1 MRFFLAISLFIGA
14 QFSWSMTPFHQHLHS
29 TAQSLSAF
37 YMYELTEGDER
48 HLSEFNKHH
57 QDASL
62 ALSNC
67 SEEQKSQF
75 LNRWNQLKPVWK
87 FDNIK
92 GVGLNIDL
100 RVRLDLREYMT
111 DAYLYS
117 KKIPVSQ
124 NVAAAKLGEIKL
136 LTSIMSARTIDVAV
150 SHLGSQS
157 LTKHDLQIESKD
169 LAEIVQKN
177 IVSLAEL
184 NLARTQ
190 ISALK
195 KVKTQFNFIEDS
207 LVNHNQ
213 VVPYFLVY
221 RNIIRLGK
229 LLDESSQQVAGF

>member
-1 MRFFLAISLFIGA
+1 MRFILAVVLFTFA
-14 QFSWSMTPFHQHLHS
+14 QISWSMSPFHQHLHS

-37 YMYELTEGDER
+37 YMYELTQGDER
-48 HLSEFNKHH
+48 HLREFNKHH
-57 QDASL
+57 QEASR

-67 SEEQKSQF
+67 SEQQKNQF
-75 LNRWNQLKPVWK
+75 LSRWDKLTPFWK

-117 KKIPVSQ
+117 KDLASDKNEVI
-124 NVAAAKLGEIKL
+124 AKLGEIKI
-136 LTSIMSARTIDVAV
+136 LTSIMSARTMDVAA

-157 LTKHDLQIESKD
+157 LTKHDHQIQSKD
-169 LAEIVQKN
+169 LAGTVQKN
-177 IVSLAEL
+177 IADLAKMK
-184 NLARTQ
+184 LARVQ

-195 KVKTQFNFIEDS
+195 KAKTQFSFIEDS

-213 VVPYFLVY
+213 VVPFFLVY